1 MEFKRTNMC
10 GSLRIEDLGKEVVLM
25 GWVGKKRN
33 LGSLVF
39 IDLRDKTGI
48 SQIVVREEDAD
59 NYQVAKSLAQEYVI
73 EVKGKVFERESKNP
87 DIPTGDIEIIADKIN
102 ILDKAKTPPIYI
114 KDDDDVS
121 ENLRLKYRYL
131 DMRKPSVQRNL
142 KLRSDIV
149 RTMREYMYDN
159 DFTEVETPFLTKPTP
174 EGARDYLVP
183 SRINSGKFYALP
195 QSPQLLKQIL
205 MIGSLDRYF
214 QVVKCF
220 RDEDLRANRQPEFTQ
235 LDLEMSF
242 SNQDDV
248 IAMNE
253 GLLKTLFDKYTDYD
267 LKLPIARMDY
277 SEAIESYGSD
287 KPDLRYG
294 YKIQDVSDIF
304 VDSDFKVFSD
314 NTTDGKSVRAINFT
328 GLEDKY
334 SRKQL
339 DKLTDFVK
347 DYGLKG
353 LSYVKF
359 NSDMQSSIK
368 KFLTD
373 EIIEGLKEKLGAKE
387 GDLIFL
393 AADKDKTVL
402 EALGAL
408 RVKIAKDNNLY
419 EKEYALTWVVNF
431 PMFEYSE
438 EEDRYVAQH
447 HPFTMMNEEDID
459 LLETHPEK
467 VRTQAYD
474 IVINGDEMGGG
485 SVRINNSDL
494 QERVFKALK
503 LSKEDIENKFGFF
516 IEALQYGTPPH
527 AGLAYGLDRLLM
539 LFAKTDNIKD
549 IIAFPKTQSATCPL
563 TEAPSIVDDKA
574 LDELN
579 IKLRWYEMSMTK
591 EGLVL
596 ENNNGNLKIQVD
608 RNSACGSCAANGSCA
623 ERKST
628 IIEMFSA
635 DDIKKGD
642 TVLLQSDAS
651 QINKL
656 SAIVYV
662 FPMIMVMI
670 GAIGPSLLFKNSNLD
685 LNLISLLSVLVF
697 LAISILIM
705 RKVDKRFKK
714 EQLMKIRKI
723 NK

>member
-1 MEFKRTNMC
+1 MGGSMEFKRTHMC

-25 GWVGKKRN
+25 GWVAKKRN

-48 SQIVVREEDAD
+48 SQIVIREDDKD
-59 NYQVAKSLAQEYVI
+59 NYEKARQISAEYVL

-149 RTMREYMYDN
+149 RTMREYFYEN

-183 SRINSGKFYALP
+183 SRINAGKFYALP

-242 SNQDDV
+242 SDQDDV

-253 GLLKTLFDKYTDYD
+253 GLLKVLFDTYTDYD
-267 LKLPIARMDY
+267 LKLPINRMDY
-277 SEAIESYGSD
+277 SEAMESYGSD
-287 KPDLRYG
+287 KPDLRFG
-294 YKIQDVSDIF
+294 YKIQDVTELF
-304 VDSDFKVFSD
+304 VDSEFKVFAD
-314 NTTDGKSVRAINFT
+314 NTGDGRSVRAINFT
-328 GLEDKY
+328 GLEEKY

-353 LSYVKF
+353 LSYIKF
-359 NSDMQSSIK
+359 NESMQSSIK

-373 EIIEGLKEKLGAKE
+373 EVIDGLREKLDAKD

-393 AADKDKTVL
+393 AADKDRTVL
-402 EALGAL
+402 EGLGAL
-408 RVKIAKDNNLY
+408 RVKIAKENNLY

-447 HPFTMMNEEDID
+447 HPFTMPNEEDID
-459 LLETHPEK
+459 LLLTEPEK

-494 QERVFKALK
+494 QKKVFEALK
-503 LSKEDIENKFGFF
+503 LTDEDIQNKFGFF

-563 TEAPSIVDDKA
+563 TEAPALVDDRA
-574 LDELN
+574 LEELN
-579 IKLRWYEMSMTK
+579 IKLR
-591 EGLVL
+591 
-596 ENNNGNLKIQVD
+596 
-608 RNSACGSCAANGSCA
+608 
-623 ERKST
+623 
-628 IIEMFSA
+628 
-635 DDIKKGD
+635 
-642 TVLLQSDAS
+642 
-651 QINKL
+651 
-656 SAIVYV
+656 
-662 FPMIMVMI
+662 
-670 GAIGPSLLFKNSNLD
+670 
-685 LNLISLLSVLVF
+685 
-697 LAISILIM
+697 
-705 RKVDKRFKK
+705 
-714 EQLMKIRKI
+714 
-723 NK
+723 

>member
-1 MEFKRTNMC
+1 MEFKRTHMC

-48 SQIVVREEDAD
+48 SQIVIREDDKD
-59 NYQVAKSLAQEYVI
+59 NYEKARQISAEYVL
-73 EVKGKVFERESKNP
+73 EVKGKVCERESKNP
-87 DIPTGDIEIIADKIN
+87 DLPTGDIEIIADKIN

-149 RTMREYMYDN
+149 RTMREYFYEN

-183 SRINSGKFYALP
+183 SRINEGKFYALP

-242 SNQDDV
+242 SDQDDV

-253 GLLKTLFDKYTDYD
+253 GLLKVLFDTYTDYD
-267 LKLPIARMDY
+267 LKLPINRMDY
-277 SEAIESYGSD
+277 SEAMESYGSD

-294 YKIQDVSDIF
+294 YKIKDVTEVFDGSE
-304 VDSDFKVFSD
+304 FKVFAD
-314 NTTDGKSVRAINFT
+314 NTTEGRSVRAINFT
-328 GLEDKY
+328 GLEEKY

-339 DKLTDFVK
+339 DKLTEFVK

-353 LSYVKF
+353 LSYIKF
-359 NSDMQSSIK
+359 NENMQSSIK

-373 EIIEGLKEKLGAKE
+373 DVISALKEKLDAKE

-393 AADKDKTVL
+393 AADKDRTVL
-402 EALGAL
+402 EGLGAL

-447 HPFTMMNEEDID
+447 HPFTMPNEEDID
-459 LLETHPEK
+459 LLLTEPEK

-494 QERVFKALK
+494 QKKVFEALR
-503 LSKEDIENKFGFF
+503 LSDEDIKNKFGFF

-563 TEAPSIVDDKA
+563 TEAPAVVDNKA
-574 LDELN
+574 LEELN
-579 IKLRWYEMSMTK
+579 IKLRWYIK
-591 EGLVL
+591 WQW
-596 ENNNGNLKIQVD
+596 LK
-608 RNSACGSCAANGSCA
+608 
-623 ERKST
+623 
-628 IIEMFSA
+628 
-635 DDIKKGD
+635 
-642 TVLLQSDAS
+642 
-651 QINKL
+651 
-656 SAIVYV
+656 
-662 FPMIMVMI
+662 
-670 GAIGPSLLFKNSNLD
+670 
-685 LNLISLLSVLVF
+685 
-697 LAISILIM
+697 
-705 RKVDKRFKK
+705 KV
-714 EQLMKIRKI
+714 
-723 NK
+723 

>member
-1 MEFKRTNMC
+1 MEFKRTHMC

-25 GWVGKKRN
+25 GWVAKKRN

-48 SQIVVREEDAD
+48 SQIVIREDDKD
-59 NYQVAKSLAQEYVI
+59 NYERARQISAEYVL

-149 RTMREYMYDN
+149 RTMREYFYDN
-159 DFTEVETPFLTKPTP
+159 EFTEVETPFLTKPTP

-183 SRINSGKFYALP
+183 SRINAGQFYALP

-242 SNQDDV
+242 SDQDDV

-253 GLLKTLFDKYTDYD
+253 GLLKVLFDNYTDYD
-267 LKLPIARMDY
+267 LKLPINRMDY
-277 SEAIESYGSD
+277 SEAMESYGSD
-287 KPDLRYG
+287 KPDLRFG
-294 YKIQDVSDIF
+294 YKIHDVTELF
-304 VDSDFKVFSD
+304 VDSEFKVFAD
-314 NTTDGKSVRAINFT
+314 NTSDGRSVRAINFT
-328 GLEDKY
+328 GLEEKY

-353 LSYVKF
+353 LSYIKF
-359 NSDMQSSIK
+359 NESMQSSIK

-373 EIIEGLKEKLGAKE
+373 DVIDGLKEKLDAKN

-393 AADKDKTVL
+393 AADKDRTVL
-402 EALGAL
+402 EGLGAL
-408 RVKIAKDNNLY
+408 RVKIAKENNLY

-447 HPFTMMNEEDID
+447 HPFTMPNEEDID
-459 LLETHPEK
+459 LLLTEPEK

-494 QERVFKALK
+494 QKKVFEALK
-503 LSKEDIENKFGFF
+503 LTDEDIKNKFGFF

-563 TEAPSIVDDKA
+563 TEAPALVDDKA
-574 LDELN
+574 LEELN
-579 IKLRWYEMSMTK
+579 IKLRW
-591 EGLVL
+591 
-596 ENNNGNLKIQVD
+596 ID
-608 RNSACGSCAANGSCA
+608 
-623 ERKST
+623 
-628 IIEMFSA
+628 
-635 DDIKKGD
+635 
-642 TVLLQSDAS
+642 
-651 QINKL
+651 
-656 SAIVYV
+656 
-662 FPMIMVMI
+662 
-670 GAIGPSLLFKNSNLD
+670 
-685 LNLISLLSVLVF
+685 
-697 LAISILIM
+697 
-705 RKVDKRFKK
+705 
-714 EQLMKIRKI
+714 
-723 NK
+723 

>member
-1 MEFKRTNMC
+1 MEFKRTHMC

-25 GWVGKKRN
+25 GWVAKKRN

-48 SQIVVREEDAD
+48 SQIVIREDDKD
-59 NYQVAKSLAQEYVI
+59 NYEKARQISAEYVL

-87 DIPTGDIEIIADKIN
+87 DIQTGEIEIIADKIN

-149 RTMREYMYDN
+149 RTMREYFYEN
-159 DFTEVETPFLTKPTP
+159 EFTEVETPFLTKPTP

-183 SRINSGKFYALP
+183 SRINAGKFYALP

-253 GLLKTLFDKYTDYD
+253 GLLKVLFDTYTDYD
-267 LKLPIARMDY
+267 LKLPINRMDY
-277 SEAIESYGSD
+277 SEAMEYYGSD
-287 KPDLRYG
+287 KPDLRFG
-294 YKIQDVSDIF
+294 YKIQDVTELF
-304 VDSDFKVFSD
+304 VNSEFKVFAD
-314 NTTDGKSVRAINFT
+314 NTSDGRSVRAINFA
-328 GLEDKY
+328 GLEEKY

-353 LSYVKF
+353 LSYIKF
-359 NSDMQSSIK
+359 NESMQSSIK

-373 EIIEGLKEKLGAKE
+373 EVIDGLKEKLDAKD

-393 AADKDKTVL
+393 AADKDRTVL
-402 EALGAL
+402 EGLGAL
-408 RVKIAKDNNLY
+408 RVKIAKENDLY
-419 EKEYALTWVVNF
+419 EREYALTWVVNF

-447 HPFTMMNEEDID
+447 HPFTMPNEEDID
-459 LLETHPEK
+459 LLLTEPEK

-494 QERVFKALK
+494 QKKVFEALK
-503 LSKEDIENKFGFF
+503 LTDEDIQNKFGFF

-563 TEAPSIVDDKA
+563 TEAPALVDDKA
-574 LDELN
+574 LEELN
-579 IKLRWYEMSMTK
+579 IKLR
-591 EGLVL
+591 
-596 ENNNGNLKIQVD
+596 
-608 RNSACGSCAANGSCA
+608 
-623 ERKST
+623 
-628 IIEMFSA
+628 
-635 DDIKKGD
+635 
-642 TVLLQSDAS
+642 
-651 QINKL
+651 
-656 SAIVYV
+656 
-662 FPMIMVMI
+662 
-670 GAIGPSLLFKNSNLD
+670 
-685 LNLISLLSVLVF
+685 
-697 LAISILIM
+697 
-705 RKVDKRFKK
+705 
-714 EQLMKIRKI
+714 
-723 NK
+723 

>member
-1 MEFKRTNMC
+1 MEFKRTHMC

-25 GWVGKKRN
+25 GWVAKKRN

-48 SQIVVREEDAD
+48 SQIVIREDNKD
-59 NYQVAKSLAQEYVI
+59 NYEKAREISAEYVLEI
-73 EVKGKVFERESKNP
+73 KGKVFERESKNP

-131 DMRKPSVQRNL
+131 DMRKPSVQKNL

-149 RTMREYMYDN
+149 RTMREYFYEN

-183 SRINSGKFYALP
+183 SRINAGKFYALP

-242 SNQDDV
+242 SDQDDV

-253 GLLKTLFDKYTDYD
+253 GLLKVLFDTYTDYD
-267 LKLPIARMDY
+267 LKLPINRMDY
-277 SEAIESYGSD
+277 SEAMESYGSD

-294 YKIQDVSDIF
+294 YKIKDVTNVF
-304 VDSDFKVFSD
+304 VNSEFKVFSD
-314 NTTDGKSVRAINFT
+314 NTTEGRSVRAINFT

-353 LSYVKF
+353 LSYIKF
-359 NSDMQSSIK
+359 NENMQSSIK

-373 EIIEGLKEKLGAKE
+373 DVLAALKEKLDAKD

-402 EALGAL
+402 EGLGAL
-408 RVKIAKDNNLY
+408 RVKVAKDNDLY

-438 EEDRYVAQH
+438 EEDRYVSQH
-447 HPFTMMNEEDID
+447 HPFTMPNEEDID
-459 LLETHPEK
+459 LLLTHPEK

-494 QERVFKALK
+494 QKKIFEALK
-503 LSKEDIENKFGFF
+503 LSDEDIQNKFGFF

-563 TEAPSIVDDKA
+563 TEAPAIVDDRA
-574 LDELN
+574 LEELN
-579 IKLRWYEMSMTK
+579 IKLR
-591 EGLVL
+591 
-596 ENNNGNLKIQVD
+596 
-608 RNSACGSCAANGSCA
+608 
-623 ERKST
+623 
-628 IIEMFSA
+628 
-635 DDIKKGD
+635 
-642 TVLLQSDAS
+642 
-651 QINKL
+651 
-656 SAIVYV
+656 
-662 FPMIMVMI
+662 
-670 GAIGPSLLFKNSNLD
+670 
-685 LNLISLLSVLVF
+685 
-697 LAISILIM
+697 
-705 RKVDKRFKK
+705 
-714 EQLMKIRKI
+714 
-723 NK
+723 

>member
-10 GSLRIEDLGKEVVLM
+10 GDLRIENVGDSVVLM
-25 GWVGKKRN
+25 GWVAKKRN

-48 SQIVVREEDAD
+48 SQIVVREEDKD
-59 NYQVAKSLAQEYVI
+59 NYEKAKELSAEYVI

-87 DIPTGDIEIIADKIN
+87 DLATGDVEIIAEKIN
-102 ILDKAKTPPIYI
+102 ILDQAKTPPIYI

-149 RTMREYMYDN
+149 RTMREYMYEN
-159 DFTEVETPFLTKPTP
+159 GFTEVETPFLTKPTP

-183 SRINSGKFYALP
+183 SRVNKGKFYALP

-214 QVVKCF
+214 QIVKCF

-242 SNQDDV
+242 ADQADV

-253 GLLKTLFDKYTDYD
+253 GLLKELFDKFTDYD
-267 LKLPIARMDY
+267 LKLPIPRMDY
-277 SEAIESYGSD
+277 KEAMESYGSD
-287 KPDLRYG
+287 KPDLRFG
-294 YKIQDVSDIF
+294 YKIKNVSHVF
-304 VDSDFKVFSD
+304 KESDFKVFAD
-314 NTTDGKSVRAINFT
+314 NTSDGRSVRAINFKNIA
-328 GLEDKY
+328 DKY

-353 LSYVKF
+353 LSYIKYQD
-359 NSDMQSSIK
+359 NIQSSIK

-373 EIIEGLKEKLGAKE
+373 DIIDGLKESLDIE
-387 GDLIFL
+387 DNDLIL
-393 AADKDKTVL
+393 LGADKDMTVL
-402 EALGAL
+402 EAMGAL
-408 RVKIAKDNNLY
+408 RRKVAKDNDLY
-419 EKEYALTWVVNF
+419 EKEYAFCWVVNF

-438 EEDRYVAQH
+438 EEDRYVSQH
-447 HPFTMMNEEDID
+447 HPFTMPNEEDID
-459 LLETHPEK
+459 LLLTEPEK

-485 SVRINNSDL
+485 SVRINNSNL
-494 QERVFKALK
+494 QEKVFKALN
-503 LSKEDIENKFGFF
+503 LSQEDIENKFGFF

-527 AGLAYGLDRLLM
+527 AGLAYGLDRLVM

-563 TEAPSIVDDKA
+563 TEAPSLVDDKT
-574 LDELN
+574 LGELG
-579 IKLRWYEMSMTK
+579 IK
-591 EGLVL
+591 
-596 ENNNGNLKIQVD
+596 I
-608 RNSACGSCAANGSCA
+608 
-623 ERKST
+623 ER
-628 IIEMFSA
+628 
-635 DDIKKGD
+635 D
-642 TVLLQSDAS
+642 
-651 QINKL
+651 
-656 SAIVYV
+656 
-662 FPMIMVMI
+662 
-670 GAIGPSLLFKNSNLD
+670 
-685 LNLISLLSVLVF
+685 
-697 LAISILIM
+697 
-705 RKVDKRFKK
+705 
-714 EQLMKIRKI
+714 
-723 NK
+723 

>member
-1 MEFKRTNMC
+1 MEFKRTHMC

-25 GWVGKKRN
+25 GWVAKKRN

-48 SQIVVREEDAD
+48 SQIVIREDDKD
-59 NYQVAKSLAQEYVI
+59 NYEKAREISAEYVLEI
-73 EVKGKVFERESKNP
+73 KGKVFERESKNP

-131 DMRKPSVQRNL
+131 DMRKPSVQKNL

-149 RTMREYMYDN
+149 RTMREYFYEN

-183 SRINSGKFYALP
+183 SRINAGKFYALP

-242 SNQDDV
+242 ADQDDV

-253 GLLKTLFDKYTDYD
+253 GLLKVLFDTYTDYD
-267 LKLPIARMDY
+267 LKLPINRMDY
-277 SEAIESYGSD
+277 SEAMESYGSD

-294 YKIQDVSDIF
+294 YKIKDVTEVF
-304 VDSDFKVFSD
+304 VDSEFKVFAD
-314 NTTDGKSVRAINFT
+314 NTTEGRSVRAINFT

-353 LSYVKF
+353 LSYIKF
-359 NSDMQSSIK
+359 NENMQSSIK
-368 KFLTD
+368 KFLTED
-373 EIIEGLKEKLGAKE
+373 VVNKLKEKLDAKD

-402 EALGAL
+402 EGLGAL
-408 RVKIAKDNNLY
+408 RVKIAKENDLY

-438 EEDRYVAQH
+438 EEDRYVSQH
-447 HPFTMMNEEDID
+447 HPFTMPNEEDID
-459 LLETHPEK
+459 LLLTHPEK

-494 QERVFKALK
+494 QKKIFEALK
-503 LSKEDIENKFGFF
+503 LSDEDIQNKFGFF

-563 TEAPSIVDDKA
+563 TEAPAIVDDRA
-574 LDELN
+574 LEELN
-579 IKLRWYEMSMTK
+579 IKLR
-591 EGLVL
+591 
-596 ENNNGNLKIQVD
+596 
-608 RNSACGSCAANGSCA
+608 
-623 ERKST
+623 
-628 IIEMFSA
+628 
-635 DDIKKGD
+635 
-642 TVLLQSDAS
+642 
-651 QINKL
+651 
-656 SAIVYV
+656 
-662 FPMIMVMI
+662 
-670 GAIGPSLLFKNSNLD
+670 
-685 LNLISLLSVLVF
+685 
-697 LAISILIM
+697 
-705 RKVDKRFKK
+705 
-714 EQLMKIRKI
+714 
-723 NK
+723 

>member
-1 MEFKRTNMC
+1 MEFKRTHMC
-10 GSLRIEDLGKEVVLM
+10 GSLRSSDLGKEVVLM
-25 GWVGKKRN
+25 GWVAKKRN

-48 SQIVVREEDAD
+48 SQIVIRDDDKD
-59 NYQVAKSLAQEYVI
+59 NYEKAREISQEYVL
-73 EVKGKVFERESKNP
+73 EVKGKVYERESKNP

-149 RTMREYMYDN
+149 RTMREYFYEN

-183 SRINSGKFYALP
+183 SRINAGKFYALP

-253 GLLKTLFDKYTDYD
+253 GLLKVLFDTYTDYD
-267 LKLPIARMDY
+267 LKLPINRMDY
-277 SEAIESYGSD
+277 SEAMESYGSD

-294 YKIQDVSDIF
+294 YKIKDVSEIF
-304 VDSDFKVFSD
+304 VGSEFKVFAD
-314 NTTDGKSVRAINFT
+314 NTGDGKSVRAINFT

-353 LSYVKF
+353 LSYIKF
-359 NSDMQSSIK
+359 NNEMQSSIK

-373 EIIEGLKEKLGAKE
+373 DVINGLKEKLDTKD

-402 EALGAL
+402 EGLGAL
-408 RVKIAKDNNLY
+408 RVKIAKDNSLY

-447 HPFTMMNEEDID
+447 HPFTMPNEEDID
-459 LLETHPEK
+459 LLLTQPEK

-494 QERVFKALK
+494 QKKVFEALK
-503 LSKEDIENKFGFF
+503 LSDEDIKIKFGFF

-563 TEAPSIVDDKA
+563 TEAPTMVDDKA
-574 LDELN
+574 LEDLN
-579 IKLRWYEMSMTK
+579 IKLR
-591 EGLVL
+591 
-596 ENNNGNLKIQVD
+596 
-608 RNSACGSCAANGSCA
+608 
-623 ERKST
+623 
-628 IIEMFSA
+628 
-635 DDIKKGD
+635 
-642 TVLLQSDAS
+642 
-651 QINKL
+651 
-656 SAIVYV
+656 
-662 FPMIMVMI
+662 
-670 GAIGPSLLFKNSNLD
+670 
-685 LNLISLLSVLVF
+685 
-697 LAISILIM
+697 
-705 RKVDKRFKK
+705 
-714 EQLMKIRKI
+714 
-723 NK
+723 

>member
-1 MEFKRTNMC
+1 MEFKRTHMC
-10 GSLRIEDLGKEVVLM
+10 GSLRSEDLGKEVVLM
-25 GWVGKKRN
+25 GWVSKKRN

-48 SQIVVREEDAD
+48 SQIVIREDNKD
-59 NYQVAKSLAQEYVI
+59 NYEKAREISAEYVL

-87 DIPTGDIEIIADKIN
+87 DLPTGDIEIIADKIN

-149 RTMREYMYDN
+149 RTMREYFYDN

-183 SRINSGKFYALP
+183 SRINEGKFYALP

-242 SNQDDV
+242 SDQDNV

-253 GLLKTLFDKYTDYD
+253 GLLKVLFDTYTDYD
-267 LKLPIARMDY
+267 LKLPINRMDY
-277 SEAIESYGSD
+277 SEAMESYGSD

-294 YKIQDVSDIF
+294 YKIKDVTEVF
-304 VDSDFKVFSD
+304 VDSEFKVFRD
-314 NTTDGKSVRAINFT
+314 NTSEGRSVRAINFT
-328 GLEDKY
+328 GLAESY

-353 LSYVKF
+353 LSYIKF
-359 NSDMQSSIK
+359 NENMQSSIK

-373 EIIEGLKEKLGAKE
+373 EVVDQLKDKLDAKE
-387 GDLIFL
+387 GDLVFL
-393 AADKDKTVL
+393 AADKDRTVL
-402 EALGAL
+402 EGLGAL
-408 RVKIAKDNNLY
+408 RVKIAKENDLI

-447 HPFTMMNEEDID
+447 HPFTMPNEEDID
-459 LLETHPEK
+459 LLLTHPEK

-494 QERVFKALK
+494 QERVFEALK
-503 LSKEDIENKFGFF
+503 LSDEDIKNKFGFF
-516 IEALQYGTPPH
+516 IEALKYGTPPH

-563 TEAPSIVDDKA
+563 TEAPAIVDEKA
-574 LDELN
+574 LEELN
-579 IKLRWYEMSMTK
+579 IKLRWYNK
-591 EGLVL
+591 WQW
-596 ENNNGNLKIQVD
+596 LK
-608 RNSACGSCAANGSCA
+608 
-623 ERKST
+623 
-628 IIEMFSA
+628 
-635 DDIKKGD
+635 
-642 TVLLQSDAS
+642 
-651 QINKL
+651 
-656 SAIVYV
+656 
-662 FPMIMVMI
+662 
-670 GAIGPSLLFKNSNLD
+670 
-685 LNLISLLSVLVF
+685 
-697 LAISILIM
+697 
-705 RKVDKRFKK
+705 KV
-714 EQLMKIRKI
+714 
-723 NK
+723 

>member
-1 MEFKRTNMC
+1 MEFKRTHMC

-25 GWVGKKRN
+25 GWVAKKRN

-48 SQIVVREEDAD
+48 SQIVIREDDKD
-59 NYQVAKSLAQEYVI
+59 NYEKAREISVEYVLEI
-73 EVKGKVFERESKNP
+73 KGKVFERESKNP

-131 DMRKPSVQRNL
+131 DMRKPSVQKNL

-149 RTMREYMYDN
+149 RTMREYFYEN

-183 SRINSGKFYALP
+183 SRINAGKFYALP

-242 SNQDDV
+242 SDQDDV

-253 GLLKTLFDKYTDYD
+253 GLLKVLFDTYTDYD
-267 LKLPIARMDY
+267 LKLPINRMDY
-277 SEAIESYGSD
+277 SEAMESYGSD

-294 YKIQDVSDIF
+294 YKIKDVTEVF
-304 VDSDFKVFSD
+304 VDSEFKVFAD
-314 NTTDGKSVRAINFT
+314 NTTEGRSVRAINFT

-353 LSYVKF
+353 LSYIKF
-359 NSDMQSSIK
+359 NENMQSSIK

-373 EIIEGLKEKLGAKE
+373 DVLAALKEKLDAKE

-402 EALGAL
+402 EGLGAL
-408 RVKIAKDNNLY
+408 RVKVAKENDLY

-438 EEDRYVAQH
+438 EEDRYVSQH
-447 HPFTMMNEEDID
+447 HPFTMPNEEDID
-459 LLETHPEK
+459 LLLTHPEK

-494 QERVFKALK
+494 QKKIFEALK
-503 LSKEDIENKFGFF
+503 LSDEDIQNKFGFF

-563 TEAPSIVDDKA
+563 TEAPAIVDDRA
-574 LDELN
+574 LEELN
-579 IKLRWYEMSMTK
+579 IKLR
-591 EGLVL
+591 
-596 ENNNGNLKIQVD
+596 
-608 RNSACGSCAANGSCA
+608 
-623 ERKST
+623 
-628 IIEMFSA
+628 
-635 DDIKKGD
+635 
-642 TVLLQSDAS
+642 
-651 QINKL
+651 
-656 SAIVYV
+656 
-662 FPMIMVMI
+662 
-670 GAIGPSLLFKNSNLD
+670 
-685 LNLISLLSVLVF
+685 
-697 LAISILIM
+697 
-705 RKVDKRFKK
+705 
-714 EQLMKIRKI
+714 
-723 NK
+723 

>member
-1 MEFKRTNMC
+1 MEFKRTHMC

-25 GWVGKKRN
+25 GWVAKKRN

-48 SQIVVREEDAD
+48 SQIVIREDDKD
-59 NYQVAKSLAQEYVI
+59 NYEKAREISAEYVLEI
-73 EVKGKVFERESKNP
+73 KGKVFERESKNP

-131 DMRKPSVQRNL
+131 DMRKPSVQKNL

-149 RTMREYMYDN
+149 RTMREYFYEN

-183 SRINSGKFYALP
+183 SRINAGKFYALP

-242 SNQDDV
+242 ADQDDV

-253 GLLKTLFDKYTDYD
+253 GLLKVLFDTYTDYD
-267 LKLPIARMDY
+267 LKLPINRMDY
-277 SEAIESYGSD
+277 SEAMESYGSD

-294 YKIQDVSDIF
+294 YKIKDVTEVF
-304 VDSDFKVFSD
+304 VNSEFKVFSD
-314 NTTDGKSVRAINFT
+314 NTTEGRSVRAINFT

-353 LSYVKF
+353 LSYIKF
-359 NSDMQSSIK
+359 NENMQSSIK

-373 EIIEGLKEKLGAKE
+373 DVLAALKEKLDAKD

-402 EALGAL
+402 EGLGAL
-408 RVKIAKDNNLY
+408 RVKVAKDNDLY

-438 EEDRYVAQH
+438 EEDRYVSQH
-447 HPFTMMNEEDID
+447 HPFTMPNEEDID
-459 LLETHPEK
+459 LLLTHPEK

-494 QERVFKALK
+494 QKKIFEALK
-503 LSKEDIENKFGFF
+503 LSDEDIQNKFGFF

-563 TEAPSIVDDKA
+563 TEAPAIVDDRA
-574 LDELN
+574 LEELN
-579 IKLRWYEMSMTK
+579 IKLR
-591 EGLVL
+591 
-596 ENNNGNLKIQVD
+596 
-608 RNSACGSCAANGSCA
+608 
-623 ERKST
+623 
-628 IIEMFSA
+628 
-635 DDIKKGD
+635 
-642 TVLLQSDAS
+642 
-651 QINKL
+651 
-656 SAIVYV
+656 
-662 FPMIMVMI
+662 
-670 GAIGPSLLFKNSNLD
+670 
-685 LNLISLLSVLVF
+685 
-697 LAISILIM
+697 
-705 RKVDKRFKK
+705 
-714 EQLMKIRKI
+714 
-723 NK
+723 

>member
-1 MEFKRTNMC
+1 MEFKRTHMC

-25 GWVGKKRN
+25 GWVAKKRN

-48 SQIVVREEDAD
+48 SQIVIREDNKD
-59 NYQVAKSLAQEYVI
+59 NYEKAREISAEYVLEI
-73 EVKGKVFERESKNP
+73 KGKVFERESKNP

-131 DMRKPSVQRNL
+131 DMRKPSVQKNL

-149 RTMREYMYDN
+149 RTMREYFYEN

-183 SRINSGKFYALP
+183 SRINAGKFYALP

-235 LDLEMSF
+235 LDFEMSF
-242 SNQDDV
+242 SDQDDV

-253 GLLKTLFDKYTDYD
+253 GLLKVLFDTYTDYD
-267 LKLPIARMDY
+267 LKLPINRMDY
-277 SEAIESYGSD
+277 SEAMESYGSD

-294 YKIQDVSDIF
+294 YKIKDVTDVF
-304 VDSDFKVFSD
+304 VNSEFKVFSD
-314 NTTDGKSVRAINFT
+314 NTTEGRSVRAINFT

-353 LSYVKF
+353 LSYIKF
-359 NSDMQSSIK
+359 NENMQSSIK

-373 EIIEGLKEKLGAKE
+373 DVLAALKEKLDAKD

-402 EALGAL
+402 EGLGAL
-408 RVKIAKDNNLY
+408 RVKVAKDNDLY

-438 EEDRYVAQH
+438 EEDRYVSQH
-447 HPFTMMNEEDID
+447 HPFTMPNEEDID
-459 LLETHPEK
+459 LLLTHPEK

-494 QERVFKALK
+494 QKKIFEALK
-503 LSKEDIENKFGFF
+503 LSDEDIQNKFGFF

-563 TEAPSIVDDKA
+563 TEAPAIVDDRA
-574 LDELN
+574 LEELN
-579 IKLRWYEMSMTK
+579 IKLR
-591 EGLVL
+591 
-596 ENNNGNLKIQVD
+596 
-608 RNSACGSCAANGSCA
+608 
-623 ERKST
+623 
-628 IIEMFSA
+628 
-635 DDIKKGD
+635 
-642 TVLLQSDAS
+642 
-651 QINKL
+651 
-656 SAIVYV
+656 
-662 FPMIMVMI
+662 
-670 GAIGPSLLFKNSNLD
+670 
-685 LNLISLLSVLVF
+685 
-697 LAISILIM
+697 
-705 RKVDKRFKK
+705 
-714 EQLMKIRKI
+714 
-723 NK
+723 

>member
-10 GSLRIEDLGKEVVLM
+10 GDLNMDNLGDEVVLM

-48 SQIVVREEDAD
+48 SQIVVREEDSE
-59 NYQVAKSLAQEYVI
+59 NYKKAREIGQEYVL

-87 DIPTGDIEIIADKIN
+87 DLKTGDIEIIADKIN
-102 ILDKAKTPPIYI
+102 ILDKANTPPIYI

-121 ENLRLKYRYL
+121 ENLKLKYRYL

-149 RTMREYMYDN
+149 RDMREYMYEN

-183 SRINSGKFYALP
+183 SRINPGKFYALP

-242 SNQDDV
+242 ANQDDV
-248 IAMNE
+248 IKMNE
-253 GLLKTLFDKYTDYD
+253 GLLKVLFDKYTDYD
-267 LKLPIARMDY
+267 LKLPINRMDY
-277 SEAIESYGSD
+277 SEAMNSYGSD

-294 YKIQDVSDIF
+294 YKIKDVSEVF
-304 VDSDFKVFSD
+304 KDSDFKVFSE
-314 NTTDGKSVRAINFT
+314 NTTDGRSVRAINFT
-328 GLEDKY
+328 NLADSY

-353 LSYVKF
+353 LSFIKF
-359 NSDMQSSIK
+359 TDPLSSSIK

-373 EIIEGLKEKLGAKE
+373 EIISDLKDKLELSE
-387 GDLIFL
+387 GDLVFL
-393 AADKDKTVL
+393 AADKDRTVL

-408 RVKIAKDNNLY
+408 RVKVAKDNDLY
-419 EKEYALTWVVNF
+419 EKDYALTWVVNF

-438 EEDRYVAQH
+438 EEDRYVSQH
-447 HPFTMMNEEDID
+447 HPFTMPNEEDID
-459 LLETHPEK
+459 LLESAPEK

-494 QERVFKALK
+494 QQRVFKALK
-503 LSKEDIENKFGFF
+503 LSEEDIENKFGFF
-516 IEALQYGTPPH
+516 IEALKYGTPPH

-563 TEAPSIVDDKA
+563 TEAPAIVDEKA
-574 LDELN
+574 LEELN
-579 IKLRWYEMSMTK
+579 IKLR
-591 EGLVL
+591 
-596 ENNNGNLKIQVD
+596 
-608 RNSACGSCAANGSCA
+608 
-623 ERKST
+623 
-628 IIEMFSA
+628 
-635 DDIKKGD
+635 
-642 TVLLQSDAS
+642 
-651 QINKL
+651 
-656 SAIVYV
+656 
-662 FPMIMVMI
+662 
-670 GAIGPSLLFKNSNLD
+670 
-685 LNLISLLSVLVF
+685 
-697 LAISILIM
+697 
-705 RKVDKRFKK
+705 
-714 EQLMKIRKI
+714 
-723 NK
+723 

>member
-1 MEFKRTNMC
+1 MEFKRTHMC
-10 GSLRIEDLGKEVVLM
+10 GSLRSEDLGKEVVLM
-25 GWVGKKRN
+25 GWVSKKRN

-48 SQIVVREEDAD
+48 SQIVIREDNKD
-59 NYQVAKSLAQEYVI
+59 NYEKAREISAEYVL

-87 DIPTGDIEIIADKIN
+87 DLPTGDIEIIADKIN

-149 RTMREYMYDN
+149 RTMREYFYDN

-183 SRINSGKFYALP
+183 SRINEGKFYALP

-242 SNQDDV
+242 SDQDNV
-248 IAMNE
+248 ISMNE
-253 GLLKTLFDKYTDYD
+253 GLLKVLFDTYTDYD
-267 LKLPIARMDY
+267 LKLPINRMDY
-277 SEAIESYGSD
+277 SEAMESYGSD

-294 YKIQDVSDIF
+294 YKIKDVTEVF
-304 VDSDFKVFSD
+304 VDSEFKVFRD
-314 NTTDGKSVRAINFT
+314 NTSEGRSVRAINFT
-328 GLEDKY
+328 GLAESY

-353 LSYVKF
+353 LSYIKF
-359 NSDMQSSIK
+359 NENMQSSIK

-373 EIIEGLKEKLGAKE
+373 EVVDQLKDKLDAKE
-387 GDLIFL
+387 GDLVFL
-393 AADKDKTVL
+393 AADKDRTVL
-402 EALGAL
+402 EGLGAL
-408 RVKIAKDNNLY
+408 RVKIAKENDLI

-447 HPFTMMNEEDID
+447 HPFTMPNEEDID
-459 LLETHPEK
+459 LLLTHPEK

-494 QERVFKALK
+494 QERVFEALK
-503 LSKEDIENKFGFF
+503 LSDEDIKNKFGFF
-516 IEALQYGTPPH
+516 IEALKYGTPPH

-563 TEAPSIVDDKA
+563 TEAPAIVDEKA
-574 LDELN
+574 LEELN
-579 IKLRWYEMSMTK
+579 IKLRWYNK
-591 EGLVL
+591 WQW
-596 ENNNGNLKIQVD
+596 LK
-608 RNSACGSCAANGSCA
+608 
-623 ERKST
+623 
-628 IIEMFSA
+628 
-635 DDIKKGD
+635 
-642 TVLLQSDAS
+642 
-651 QINKL
+651 
-656 SAIVYV
+656 
-662 FPMIMVMI
+662 
-670 GAIGPSLLFKNSNLD
+670 
-685 LNLISLLSVLVF
+685 
-697 LAISILIM
+697 
-705 RKVDKRFKK
+705 KV
-714 EQLMKIRKI
+714 
-723 NK
+723 